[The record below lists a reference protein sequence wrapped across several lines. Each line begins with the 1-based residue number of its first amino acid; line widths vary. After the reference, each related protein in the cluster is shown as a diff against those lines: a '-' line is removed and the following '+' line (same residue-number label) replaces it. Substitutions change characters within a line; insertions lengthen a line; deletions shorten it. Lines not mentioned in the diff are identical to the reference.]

1 MNVFEETQNI
11 DYKEILDYV
20 KKYSKNLLI
29 WDVMKEMKEI
39 TTEKIKKKEN
49 QNKKKDDRKWSSLFK
64 SEAVIMNKKEIGS

>member
-1 MNVFEETQNI
+1 MNVIEETQNN

-20 KKYSKNLLI
+20 RKFSKNLLI

-49 QNKKKDDRKWSSLFK
+49 QTKKKDDRKWSSLFK